1 MLNYFCFTII
11 PIRPYSYYDEDQIQR
26 KDIYLNE
33 QEIVSLLMEAREA
46 YYNTDTPLLADAE
59 FDRLEEELRT
69 LNPGHKYF
77 GSVGVQAD
85 SSGKITHVE
94 PMLSMG
100 KAKTPQDVYK
110 WLDKLAM
117 PKDSRWTIQPK
128 IDGLSAAC
136 YYSGGRLQYV
146 ATRGDGAVGQDVT
159 SVSEYIDDIPLTIS
173 ETEHDIE
180 VRGELYLPKD
190 TPYDTGGRP
199 LRNNCV
205 GLINRKENREDL
217 KYVRFVCYQVA
228 RWKPSDSE
236 SGIIDWL
243 AEKGFHT
250 VEYFHPRSRQD
261 VEKIYNEYLES
272 RRDAWLYE
280 TDGLIMTVDD
290 NRLHAEIDSRWVV
303 DHHHHY
309 AIAIKPPAAF
319 KKTKLTGVEWQ
330 VSRQGALVPVALFEP
345 VELGGATLARA
356 SLHNHAFVHSMALR
370 LGDEILIERANDV
383 IPYVRENLSAKGRE
397 GDEFS
402 SDLAPELCPVCG
414 SPAVEDGV
422 HLKCSN
428 VDCPERRIQTILY
441 WVKESGMEQV
451 AEATIRQLYEK
462 GLVLRV
468 SDLYRVR
475 REDLM
480 GLEGFG
486 DKKINN
492 FLEQIDRV
500 RTLSA
505 PALIS
510 RLGIPL
516 VQQKTLKKLGI
527 RSMDDFT
534 SFEDGSYV
542 TGQNII
548 AWKSL
553 ESNKAFLADLL
564 SVVHVEDIQESESLG
579 QVCMTGK
586 GPLGRKEL
594 QKLIEERGYEFSSSV
609 TKSTTILLC
618 EDPEGTSS
626 KLQKA
631 RKNGINL
638 MSYEEFLKD

>member
-1 MLNYFCFTII
+1 MNA
-11 PIRPYSYYDEDQIQR
+11 
-26 KDIYLNE
+26 
-33 QEIVSLLMEAREA
+33 QEIVKLLREAKEA
-46 YYNTDTPLLADAE
+46 YYNTDAPILADAE

-69 LNPGHKYF
+69 LDPENEYF
-77 GSVGVQAD
+77 SSVGYQAD
-85 SSGKITHVE
+85 GSGKITHAE

-117 PKDSRWTIQPK
+117 PPDTKWTIQPK

-136 YYSGGRLQYV
+136 YYSKGRLQYV
-146 ATRGDGAVGQDVT
+146 ATRGDGTVGQDVT
-159 SVSEYIDDIPLTIS
+159 TICEYIDDIPLTIA
-173 ETEHDIE
+173 ETEHDVE

-190 TPYDTGGRP
+190 TDYDTGGRP

-217 KYVRFVCYQVA
+217 KYVRFVCYQSA
-228 RWKPSDSE
+228 RWNPSDSE

-250 VEYFHPRSRQD
+250 VEYFHPSRRQD
-261 VEKIYNEYLES
+261 VEKIYNEYLETK
-272 RRDAWLYE
+272 RDAWLYE

-290 NRLHAEIDSRWVV
+290 NRLHEEIDSRWVV

-309 AIAIKPPAAF
+309 AIAIKPPAAS
-319 KKTKLTGVEWQ
+319 KKTRLTGVEWQ
-330 VSRQGALVPVALFEP
+330 VSRQGALVPVAQFEA
-345 VELGGATLARA
+345 VELGGATLSRA
-356 SLHNHAFVHSMALR
+356 SLHNYAFVESMALQ

-383 IPYVRENLSAKGRE
+383 IPYVRENLSAAARE
-397 GDEFS
+397 GEDFT
-402 SDLAPELCPVCG
+402 SDLGPGSCPVCG
-414 SPAVEDGV
+414 SPSAREGV

-428 VDCPERRIQTILY
+428 PDCPERRIQTVLY
-441 WVKESGMEQV
+441 WVRESGMEQV

-462 GLVLRV
+462 ELIRNV
-468 SDLYRVR
+468 SDLYRIR
-475 REDLM
+475 RENLM
-480 GLEGFG
+480 GLDGFG

-492 FLEQIDRV
+492 FMEQMDRV

-516 VQQKTLKKLGI
+516 VQQKALKKLGI
-527 RSMDDFT
+527 KSMEDFF
-534 SFEDGSYV
+534 SFEDDSYV
-542 TGQNII
+542 IGKNII
-548 AWKSL
+548 AWRTQ
-553 ESNKAFLADLL
+553 ESNKAFLEDLM
-564 SVVHVEDIQESESLG
+564 SVVKVEDAEAGESLG

-586 GPLGRKEL
+586 GPMGRKEL

-618 EDPEGTSS
+618 EDPEGGSS

-631 RKNGINL
+631 RKNGIRL
-638 MSYEEFLKD
+638 MSYEEFLGA

>member
-1 MLNYFCFTII
+1 MNT
-11 PIRPYSYYDEDQIQR
+11 
-26 KDIYLNE
+26 
-33 QEIVSLLMEAREA
+33 QEIVRLLQEAKDA
-46 YYNTDTPLLADAE
+46 YYNTDTPILADAE
-59 FDRLEEELRT
+59 FDRLEEDLRK
-69 LNPGHKYF
+69 LEPNHAYF
-77 GSVGVQAD
+77 SSVGSQSD
-85 SSGKITHVE
+85 GSGKITHAE

-100 KAKTPQDVYK
+100 KAKTPQDVFK

-117 PKDSRWTIQPK
+117 PPTTKWTIQPK

-146 ATRGDGAVGQDVT
+146 ATRGDGTVGQDVT
-159 SVSEYIDDIPLTIS
+159 SISEYIDDIPLTIS
-173 ETEHDIE
+173 ETEHDVE

-190 TPYDTGGRP
+190 TAYDTGGRP

-217 KYVRFVCYQVA
+217 KYVRFVCYQSA
-228 RWKPSDSE
+228 RWNPSDSE

-261 VEKIYNEYLES
+261 VETLYKDYLETK
-272 RRDAWLYE
+272 RDAWLYE

-290 NRLHAEIDSRWVV
+290 NRLHEEIDGRWVV

-309 AIAIKPPAAF
+309 AIAIKPPAAY
-319 KKTKLTGVEWQ
+319 KKTTLTGVEWQ

-345 VELGGATLARA
+345 VELGGAVLSRA
-356 SLHNHAFVHSMALR
+356 SLHNYAFVQSMALR
-370 LGDEILIERANDV
+370 VGDKILIERANDV
-383 IPYVRENLSAKGRE
+383 IPYVRENLSAGDRE
-397 GDEFS
+397 GQDFT
-402 SDLAPELCPVCG
+402 SDLGPESCPVCG
-414 SPAVEDGV
+414 SPSVEEGV

-428 VDCPERRIQTILY
+428 AECPERRIQTILY

-451 AEATIRQLYEK
+451 AEATIRQLYERE
-462 GLVLRV
+462 LIHSV
-468 SDLYRVR
+468 SDLYRIK
-475 REDLM
+475 RENLM

-492 FLEQIDRV
+492 FMEQMDRV
-500 RTLSA
+500 RSLSA

-516 VQQKTLKKLGI
+516 VQQKALKKLGI
-527 RSMDDFT
+527 KSMQDFFSFDD
-534 SFEDGSYV
+534 DSYV

-548 AWKSL
+548 AWKSVDANRALL
-553 ESNKAFLADLL
+553 EDLL
-564 SVVHVEDIQESESLG
+564 SVVSVEEVETVETLG

-586 GPLGRKEL
+586 GPMGRKEL
-594 QKLIEERGYEFSSSV
+594 QRLIEERGYEFSSSV
-609 TKSTTILLC
+609 TKSTSILLC
-618 EDPEGTSS
+618 EDPEGGSS

-631 RKNGINL
+631 RKNGIRL
-638 MSYEEFLKD
+638 MSYTEFLEG